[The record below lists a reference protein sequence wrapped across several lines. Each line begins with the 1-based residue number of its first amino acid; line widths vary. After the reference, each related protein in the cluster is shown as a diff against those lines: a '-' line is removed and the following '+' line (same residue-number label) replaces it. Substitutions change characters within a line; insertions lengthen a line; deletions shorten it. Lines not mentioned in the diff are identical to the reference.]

1 MMNIFAI
8 DPFVLDY
15 VDQKSLCSLLKVSK
29 DYNTLLRNIL
39 GSQEYTIDLD
49 LVHIY
54 SMRLTISSN
63 NFRRM
68 TNVNILDVC
77 DPRKMT
83 NEGRICIFMK
93 NFIEF
98 VKTYNITKVHIIQ
111 GAYDRFFEV
120 FKDFFYIFPELRRTY
135 ILNIEESGIEETN
148 DYYMLIERY
157 ISKYYIYI
165 CEEYEIDLFHHKYQC
180 DLSLQ
185 VYCNIFALE
194 IDMKNIP
201 IKEIIICDSVINGDA
216 DGIYNIDM
224 RFNSY
229 LKKITFKR
237 CLLNFHTINTNVQIA
252 YIDCYNVEP
261 HN

>member
-77 DPRKMT
+77 DPKKMT
-83 NEGRICIFMK
+83 NKEGRICIFMRK
-93 NFIEF
+93 FIEF

-157 ISKYYIYI
+157 ISKYYKYI

-201 IKEIIICDSVINGDA
+201 IEGIIICDSVINGDA

-224 RFNSY
+224 RFNSH

-237 CLLNFHTINTNVQIA
+237 CLLNFHTINANIQIE
-252 YIDCYNVEP
+252 YIDCDSV
-261 HN
+261 